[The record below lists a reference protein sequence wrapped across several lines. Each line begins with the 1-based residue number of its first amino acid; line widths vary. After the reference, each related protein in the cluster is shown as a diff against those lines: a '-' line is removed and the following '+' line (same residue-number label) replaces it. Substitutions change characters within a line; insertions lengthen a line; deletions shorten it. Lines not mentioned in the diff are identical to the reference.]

1 MKGCILCSTRSSK
14 GQFYFPAHP
23 ELNKAW
29 RSFCG
34 PNMITIKNRDR
45 LCYKHFD
52 HTSLQPVIIEKDKFR
67 LRLKMSAIPS
77 LNHNPAY
84 MDANPLVETHD
95 ELEENTNEQL
105 IMEVRSSD

>member
-1 MKGCILCSTRSSK
+1 
-14 GQFYFPAHP
+14 
-23 ELNKAW
+23 
-29 RSFCG
+29 
-34 PNMITIKNRDR
+34 
-45 LCYKHFD
+45 
-52 HTSLQPVIIEKDKFR
+52 
-67 LRLKMSAIPS
+67 MSAIPS